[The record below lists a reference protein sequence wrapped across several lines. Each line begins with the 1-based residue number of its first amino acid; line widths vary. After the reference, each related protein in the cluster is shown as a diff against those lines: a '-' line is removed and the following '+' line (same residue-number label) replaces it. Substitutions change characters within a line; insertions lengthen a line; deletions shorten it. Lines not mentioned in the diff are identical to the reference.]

1 MGADDA
7 SDDAWE
13 AVEKLDRLMRDL
25 ACSAGSLTGDRE
37 RAQ

>member
-13 AVEKLDRLMRDL
+13 AVGKLDRLMEEL
-25 ACSAGSLTGDRE
+25 
-37 RAQ
+37 RAEGRAE

>member
-13 AVEKLDRLMRDL
+13 AVEKLDRLMEEL
-25 ACSAGSLTGDRE
+25 
-37 RAQ
+37 RAEGGGK

>member
-13 AVEKLDRLMRDL
+13 ALERMDRLMEDL
-25 ACSAGSLTGDRE
+25 RQKAPARRS
-37 RAQ
+37 